1 MAQAGLGKLSSPIPD
16 LTENPLSQRFLGR
29 QPDQRLDELLLV
41 LEDADAVLLF
51 GRREFLA
58 HQAAVI
64 HAGLQ
69 LVEQLDGL
77 LFGHIEGDAVLLRH
91 LLELL
96 GGHAF
101 QPLGGRDLRHLGGE
115 QLGLFEFRLLQSQ
128 QLDQFF
134 LGPQQTDLVF
144 LELGAERRDRSPVRP
159 DRAV

>member
-1 MAQAGLGKLSSPIPD
+1 M
-16 LTENPLSQRFLGR
+16 
-29 QPDQRLDELLLV
+29 
-41 LEDADAVLLF
+41 LLF

-58 HQAAVI
+58 HQAAVV
-64 HAGLQ
+64 HARFQ

-77 LFGHIEGDAVLLRH
+77 LFGHVEGDAVLLCH

-96 GGHAF
+96 GGHAL

-134 LGPQQTDLVF
+134 LGPQQADLMF
-144 LELGAERRDRSPVRP
+144 LELGAERRSGQV
-159 DRAV
+159 AVIDPGFGQIEQLDEIGLGPGNGHAVLFR